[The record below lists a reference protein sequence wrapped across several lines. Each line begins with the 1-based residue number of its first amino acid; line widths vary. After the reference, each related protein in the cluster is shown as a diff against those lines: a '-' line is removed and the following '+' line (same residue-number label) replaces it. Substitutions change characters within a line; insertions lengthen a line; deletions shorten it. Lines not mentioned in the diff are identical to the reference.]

1 MKQVNL
7 KALLRKDISEINEY
21 IPGESAVDLSNRYGV
36 SLDKLIKL
44 NANENPYGTSH
55 LIKQVIVK
63 TLFNY
68 YPSSDYTKLR
78 EALAK
83 YNNIDAKQIIVG
95 NGSDELI
102 DLLLRLV
109 LEKGDKVI
117 NCPPTFGMYEI
128 LVNLN
133 RGRLVSV
140 PRNKDYSLNIK
151 AIVKQIKK
159 DVKIIFLCNPN
170 NPTGNITST
179 ADIEELLQSG
189 KLLVIDE
196 AYYEFAKITQLNLLS
211 KYPNLIILRTLSKWA
226 GLAGLRIGY
235 AMMDEFLISQL
246 MKIKLPYTI
255 NVAGESAAIAAL
267 QKLNF
272 SQSLIKKIIDERQRV
287 YRELSTIPALQVY
300 PSYGNFLFVKIKKSN
315 YNKLKETFEKN
326 KIAIRYYDSPLT
338 PNTLRIT
345 IGKPEQNNKMIAL
358 LKDFTQNKVNFDSI
372 IFDLDGVLV
381 DVSKSYRR
389 AIKMT
394 VEYVLERKFKLK
406 TIVDSKNIEEMKKIP
421 GFNNDWDLSFELIRL
436 LSKGI
441 KRGQFPKKAKQVTSQ
456 KSKDYQEVKDIFQSF
471 YLGKKLFYQVYK
483 HKALI
488 DFPKGLITNENLLI
502 DWALL
507 KGLSQKYVLGIAT
520 SRPRFEALFALK
532 NLGLTSSFIKEK
544 YIVAQEDCSKE
555 KPAPDSLLS
564 AKTKMGVKNP
574 IYIGDSIN
582 DVLAAKNSNIL
593 SVYVGKEVLGD
604 YQIDDINQLEVIL

>member
-7 KALLRKDISEINEY
+7 KTLLRKDISEINEY
-21 IPGESAVDLSNRYGV
+21 IPGESAVDLSNRYEV

-44 NANENPYGTSH
+44 NANENPYGTAP
-55 LIKQVIVK
+55 LVRQAITK
-63 TLFNY
+63 TPLNY
-68 YPSSDYTKLR
+68 YPSSNYTKLR
-78 EALAK
+78 KALAK

-109 LEKGDKVI
+109 LEKDEKVI
-117 NCPPTFGMYEI
+117 NCPPTFGMYEV

-133 RGRLVSV
+133 RGRLISV
-140 PRNKDYSLNIK
+140 PRNKDYSLNVK
-151 AIVKQIKK
+151 AILKQIKD

-179 ADIEELLQSG
+179 ADIETLLQSD

-196 AYYEFAKITQLNLLS
+196 AYYEFAKITQLKLLN

-235 AMMDEFLISQL
+235 AMMDAFLTSQL

-255 NVAGESAAIAAL
+255 NVAGESAAITAL
-267 QKLNF
+267 QNLNF
-272 SQSLIKKIIDERQRV
+272 FQGLIKKVTDERQRV
-287 YRELSTIPALQVY
+287 YRELSVIPALQVY
-300 PSYGNFLFVKIKKSN
+300 PSYGNFLFVKVKNNN
-315 YNKLKETFEKN
+315 YNKLKKTFEKN
-326 KIAIRYYDSPLT
+326 KIAIRYYDFPLT
-338 PNTLRIT
+338 PNALRIT
-345 IGKPEQNNKMIAL
+345 IGKPEQNNKVVAL
-358 LKDFTQNKVNFDSI
+358 LKDFAQNKVNFDSI

-381 DVSKSYRR
+381 DVNKSYRQ

-406 TIVDSKNIEEMKKIP
+406 TIVDSKNIEEMKKIA

-436 LSKGI
+436 LSKGV
-441 KRGQFPKKAKQVTSQ
+441 KRTQFSKKAKQVTSQ
-456 KSKDYQEVKDIFQSF
+456 KSRNYQEIKNIFQSF
-471 YLGKKLFYQVYK
+471 YLGEKLFYQVYK
-483 HKALI
+483 RKAPI
-488 DFPKGLITNENLLI
+488 NFPKGLITNENLLI

-507 KGLSQKYVLGIAT
+507 KVLSQEYTLGIAT

-532 NLGLTSSFIKEK
+532 NLGLTPNLIKEK
-544 YIVAQEDCSKE
+544 YIVAQEDSTKE
-555 KPAPDSLLS
+555 KPAPDSLFS
-564 AKTKMGVKNP
+564 AKIKMGVKNP
-574 IYIGDSIN
+574 IYVGDSIN

-593 SVYVGKEVLGD
+593 SVYVGKEILGD
-604 YQIDDINQLEVIL
+604 YQINDVNQLGVIL